1 MKTTDFTIGQQL
13 LYVPNQQCVGSKE
26 LCFHVV
32 KSIGRKWI
40 NAGLPGSTRADE
52 RFLPETMIA
61 DGGDYVSPGAYY
73 LSEAEYR
80 DACDANA
87 AWGELNEWL
96 RCQRRP
102 AGLKASA
109 IRAAL
114 KALQEHNAIELTGRW
129 SEAPEGPR

>member
-13 LYVPNQQCVGSKE
+13 FYVPNQHRGGSKE
-26 LCFHVV
+26 PCFHVV

-61 DGGDYVSPGAYY
+61 DGGDYMSPGSYY

-80 DACDANA
+80 DECDANA

-96 RCQRRP
+96 RYQRRP